1 VDDGNFWII
10 AACAPILCGSP
21 LCEFNNSFSSGKSS
35 LDLAN
40 TAA

>member
-1 VDDGNFWII
+1 MDDGNFWII